1 MANAV
6 LVIGESGSG
15 KSTSLRNLNPEETF
29 IYNVANKPLPFKG
42 WKSKYKYDGDT
53 QNMSKHSSPDALYKS
68 LKAVVEVNPKIKN
81 IIIDDFQYL
90 MAFEYM
96 NKADVKGYDKFVK
109 LAKQMYDIIK
119 FAVVEMSDDI
129 FIVFLS
135 HAEESVDIDGKRKI
149 KAKTIGKMIDNALTI
164 EGLFSIVL
172 YSRVKKDIQGNVNY
186 VFDTR
191 NNGENTCKSPEG
203 MFESNEIPNDL
214 SLVKEA
220 IYKYENE

>member
-15 KSTSLRNLNPEETF
+15 KSTSLKNLKPEETF
-29 IYNVANKPLPFKG
+29 IYNVANKSLPFKG
-42 WKSKYKYDGDT
+42 WKSRYKYDGDE
-53 QNMSKHSSPDALYKS
+53 QNMSKHSKPENLLAS
-68 LKAVVEVNPKIKN
+68 LKGVLEQKPHIKN

-96 NKADVKGYDKFVK
+96 NKANDKGYDKFVK
-109 LAKQMYDIIK
+109 LAKQIYDIIK
-119 FAVVEMSDDI
+119 HAVVDLPDDI

-135 HAEESVDIDGKRKI
+135 HAEESVDIDGKRKV

-172 YSRVKKDIQGNVNY
+172 YSRVKKDIQGNISY
-186 VFDTR
+186 VFETR

-203 MFESNEIPNDL
+203 MFESLEIPNDL

-220 IYKYENE
+220 IFKYENE

>member
-29 IYNVANKPLPFKG
+29 IYNVANKPLPFRG
-42 WKSKYKYDGDT
+42 WKSKYKYEGDF
-53 QNMSKHSSPDALYKS
+53 QNMSKHSNPDSLFKS
-68 LKAVVEVNPKIKN
+68 LKAVLEINPKIKN
-81 IIIDDFQYL
+81 IVIDDFQYL

-96 NKADVKGYDKFVK
+96 NKADVKGFDKFVK

-119 FAVVEMSDDI
+119 HAVVEMPDDI

-135 HAEESVDIDGKRKI
+135 HAEESVDIDGKRKV

-172 YSRVKKDIQGNVNY
+172 YSRVKKDIQGNVSY
-186 VFDTR
+186 VFETR

-203 MFESNEIPNDL
+203 MFESPEIPNDL